1 MVCFIGSILWEMA
14 LSHPLV
20 AKHVLSW
27 PKHARAR
34 LGLVRVLRCT
44 YVRVCVCVCVCLS
57 VCNYACVRLRTYVQ
71 ATPDPLGLDRTLRR
85 FGGLIGPIFFFF
97 LPPSPFLP
105 LSFPYH
111 TRSHTHTLTSFPH
124 PRTSTQLYLCFS
136 KSLCRTF
143 KTSRVSRT
151 LSTRLLSRSR
161 IRSRT
166 PSRMSRAPSTCS
178 HQ

>member
-97 LPPSPFLP
+97 TPPPLSSLSPFRITHV
-105 LSFPYH
+105 H
-111 TRSHTHTLTSFPH
+111 TRTHSPLFHIHAHQHHFTCVSLNH
-124 PRTSTQLYLCFS
+124 YVVHS
-136 KSLCRTF
+136 KLHGC
-143 KTSRVSRT
+143 
-151 LSTRLLSRSR
+151 LIPYPLD
-161 IRSRT
+161 
-166 PSRMSRAPSTCS
+166 C
-178 HQ
+178 